1 MYSQNRQIFTRDL
14 LGTRTD
20 NLVLLSLSI
29 EASRTY
35 IIFGL
40 RVYQVVVGTAGTS
53 FDLELDGAVIA
64 TVAYANTSGNTIKNS
79 ATTFPITITGAA
91 AGSRLQITQNVAE
104 VAATARQ
111 VILLDMEAP
120 FRTAP

>member
-20 NLVLLSLSI
+20 NQIVFNVSI

-40 RVYQVVVGTAGTS
+40 RVYQLAIGTASTA
-53 FDLELDGAVIA
+53 FDLELDGVVIA
-64 TVAYANTSGNTIKNS
+64 TVAYGATGAGTIKNS
-79 ATTFPITITGAA
+79 ATTFPITITGASG
-91 AGSRLQITQNVAE
+91 GSRLQITQNVAE